1 MKQQITDAYTEIEKA
16 RRQMRGLS
24 KACAAFGN
32 LLGEEE
38 SWSLVGKAA
47 MDCDEAMSKAQG
59 KLDEMK
65 AQIYGS
71 KASLGK
77 KKGKKQE
84 ARWVPTA
91 PTVVGISPARS
102 CGT

>member
-1 MKQQITDAYTEIEKA
+1 MICPSWDTVWAAQCNYTGKACRFIKHIEFGANMKQQITNAYTEIEKA

-24 KACAAFGN
+24 KACTAFGN

-65 AQIYGS
+65 ARIYG
-71 KASLGK
+71 
-77 KKGKKQE
+77 
-84 ARWVPTA
+84 
-91 PTVVGISPARS
+91 
-102 CGT
+102 

>member
-47 MDCDEAMSKAQG
+47 MDCDEAMSKVQG

-77 KKGKKQE
+77 KKGKK
-84 ARWVPTA
+84 
-91 PTVVGISPARS
+91 
-102 CGT
+102 